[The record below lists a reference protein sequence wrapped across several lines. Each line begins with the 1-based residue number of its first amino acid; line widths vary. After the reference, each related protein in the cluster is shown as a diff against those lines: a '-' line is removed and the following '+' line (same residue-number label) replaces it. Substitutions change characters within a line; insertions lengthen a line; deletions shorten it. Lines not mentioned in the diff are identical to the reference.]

1 MLLSYFGSQGNIV
14 WWEEMSLGA
23 RVRFSTWRLTFL
35 SRVSFLT
42 CKMEILLPM
51 FAVLLAMT
59 TLRRVSGHFGIVY
72 QSKYNQKH
80 RTTIRDVGQKINY
93 GD

>member
-1 MLLSYFGSQGNIV
+1 
-14 WWEEMSLGA
+14 
-23 RVRFSTWRLTFL
+23 
-35 SRVSFLT
+35 
-42 CKMEILLPM
+42 M